1 MDAEASPDSKT
12 AALALTSLGLPGSL
26 WAEAADPTVSLREN
40 ESRRRLLLAILFA
53 VAGVLAFGTFATVW
67 IVRRELQVAQMQADF
82 TATVSHEFRSPLTG
96 IRQLGEMLL
105 AGRAANDEARRR
117 QYYELICRESD
128 RLTRLVENV
137 LDFARMEDG
146 RKEYQFSRIETT
158 EWLGEM
164 AAIAARRREVRALL
178 PEHLPAIEG
187 DREALSSAVLNL
199 LDNAIKYSPE
209 GSAVVLKAHEESGW
223 LRIEVE
229 DRGCGIPPEE
239 QRRIFDRFYRGASAG
254 AGPAKGVGL
263 GLALVRRI
271 ADAHGA
277 RLHVESEPGQGSTF
291 TFSLRVAV

>member
-1 MDAEASPDSKT
+1 MAAWKRAAVLPDSPGTVPSSLAARFELSAKSPEDAARLYQDLHAGAWTLEKSPYAYYEEQLRTWAADRIPETVRAAEQERQAMSRILERAVVGESGWLKDSGVAALVVLSTKGRPSAIIVRDSPWQEWLEEASRELPGDLRARMDAEASPDSKT
-12 AALALTSLGLPGSL
+12 AALALAPLGLPGSV

-146 RKEYQFSRIETT
+146 RKEYQMR
-158 EWLGEM
+158 
-164 AAIAARRREVRALL
+164 
-178 PEHLPAIEG
+178 
-187 DREALSSAVLNL
+187 
-199 LDNAIKYSPE
+199 
-209 GSAVVLKAHEESGW
+209 
-223 LRIEVE
+223 
-229 DRGCGIPPEE
+229 
-239 QRRIFDRFYRGASAG
+239 
-254 AGPAKGVGL
+254 
-263 GLALVRRI
+263 
-271 ADAHGA
+271 
-277 RLHVESEPGQGSTF
+277 
-291 TFSLRVAV
+291 